1 MNRLTRKTVLGT
13 MLAVTLALGAP
24 QAFAASG
31 GDTTGPTRQSGV
43 SQANSWTPPEGF
55 AREGFFGPAASCESM
70 GRNGVAEGKWSAY
83 LCHRDLPFTPFVHL
97 YVKK

>member
-1 MNRLTRKTVLGT
+1 MNRLIQKTALGT
-13 MLAVTLALGAP
+13 MLAVTLALGVP

-31 GDTTGPTRQSGV
+31 SDTTGATHQPGASP
-43 SQANSWTPPEGF
+43 ADAWTPPEGF

-83 LCHRDLPFTPFVHL
+83 LCHRDLPFTPFVYL